1 MASLGVQARGA
12 RRSGMTAF
20 PSPPVSG
27 AQRLRPVFH
36 ILLTLLAMV
45 AIAVRPAMAQS
56 ILRDAETEALFQDMM
71 DPLTVAAGLQ
81 PGQVRVPLLGD
92 RSINAFVAGSQAINA
107 FSGLLQA
114 AASAAGVRG
123 EPAPEKTE
131 RG

>member
-56 ILRDAETEALFQDMM
+56 ILRDAETEALFPAMM
-71 DPLTVAAGLQ
+71 DPLTVAAGPT
-81 PGQVRVPLLGD
+81 PGPVRVHLLRARNSHDIAERKSD
-92 RSINAFVAGSQAINA
+92 RQRL
-107 FSGLLQA
+107 SGGRTSDL
-114 AASAAGVRG
+114 GVG
-123 EPAPEKTE
+123 TDIKKKN
-131 RG
+131 